1 MLETHAPNT
10 HQPEIPIFERPE
22 DLFFSKRSGFLA
34 SAQQAFPL
42 NRSRPV
48 FSMTGSRKRG
58 LPLESRS
65 EQVAI

>member
-1 MLETHAPNT
+1 MLETHAPN
-10 HQPEIPIFERPE
+10 HISRKFRYSNALKIC
-22 DLFFSKRSGFLA
+22 FSKRSGFLA

-58 LPLESRS
+58 LPLNQM